1 MKTIIMLLL
10 LISSVQAATLTYDFN
25 QGSLGW
31 SAHFADYPSGDEEFF
46 ELDSGVRNLPPEIS
60 TTRKGFLLSGNNHS
74 DDLYMYLTKEF
85 DAEPGATYTVKFR
98 VTFDSNAPS
107 NCIGTGGAPGE
118 GVSML
123 GNVLNTEPETF
134 IDELNHIRTRF
145 SHGSFISNLANGIE
159 CEDSKDEYVSLTR
172 TQTTTKRIRAP
183 KSGKLWF
190 VIGTDSGFESKTA
203 LYYEK
208 IEVLIDYNK

>member
-1 MKTIIMLLL
+1 MKTMIMLLL
-10 LISSVQAATLTYDFN
+10 LIPSAHSAILTYDFTK
-25 QGSLGW
+25 GSQGW

-46 ELDSGVRNLPPEIS
+46 ELDSGIRNLPSEIS

-85 DAEPGATYTVKFR
+85 EAEPGITYTVKFR

-107 NCIGTGGAPGE
+107 NCVGTGGAPGE

-123 GNVLNTEPETF
+123 GNVLNTEPETY
-134 IDELNHIRTRF
+134 IDEINHIRTRF
-145 SHGSFISNLANGIE
+145 NHGNFISNLANGIE
-159 CEDSKDEYVSLTR
+159 CEDSKDEYVSLSR
-172 TQTTTKRIRAP
+172 TQTTSIRVRAQ
-183 KSGKLWF
+183 KHGKLWF
-190 VIGTDSGFESKTA
+190 VVGTDSGFESKTD

-208 IEVLIDYNK
+208 IEVFIDHNK